1 MKRFGWLCVLFLDC
15 GLFAAPGRPCTK
27 QEECKGL
34 ERGYCAKAE
43 ICTRECSEDQA
54 CPENSTCSLQ
64 GQRSVCLPTCD
75 SQDDCLKN
83 FTCYM
88 NVCQLALP
96 FEPPPK

>member
-1 MKRFGWLCVLFLDC
+1 MRWLVLLWVVFSSC

-27 QEECKGL
+27 HEECDGL
-34 ERGYCAKAE
+34 ERGYCSRAE
-43 ICTRECSEDQA
+43 ICTRECSESQT

-64 GQRSVCLPTCD
+64 GKRSVCLPTCD

-88 NVCQLALP
+88 NVCQLAVP